1 MAGAFKVVS
10 RIDNREI
17 IAALDRLSAKAK
29 RLGPAFKNIGEEL
42 LRSTRERFALQ
53 EDPDGHKW
61 QPLKDSTKANKA
73 AHGYGGQNILTM
85 RGHLR
90 DSIRYQADERGVRI
104 GTNRIYGAIHQ
115 FGGATRAHVIRPKDK
130 KALAWPGA
138 RNPVRSVRHP
148 GSRIPARPFLGLS
161 QQDRERILEIIAD
174 HLGAKA

>member
-1 MAGAFKVVS
+1 MSGAFTVIAKL
-10 RIDNREI
+10 DDREI
-17 IAALDRLSAKAK
+17 MAALNRLSAKAK
-29 RLGPAFKNIGEEL
+29 RLAPAFKNIGEEL

-73 AHGYGGQNILTM
+73 AHGYGSQNILTM

-90 DSIRYQADERGVRI
+90 DSIRYQADEQGVRI

-115 FGGATRAHVIRPKDK
+115 FGGTTRAHEIKPANK

-138 RNPVRSVRHP
+138 RYPVRSVKHP
-148 GSRIPARPFLGLS
+148 GSVIPARPFLGIS
-161 QQDRERILEIIAD
+161 ERDKTRILEIVAD
-174 HLGAKA
+174 HLAMKA